1 MRRADRL
8 FQIIQVLQG
17 RRVTTARQLAER
29 LEVSERTIYRDIR
42 DLIGAGVPIDGEA
55 GIGYVLRG
63 GFHLPPLMFRPEEME
78 ALILGARMVD
88 AWCGAELARAAREA
102 LAKIEHVLPAELKH
116 SLADSRM
123 FAPAHR
129 DLQTLAPQL
138 DRLRDAINR
147 RCKVRL
153 AYRRADGED
162 SERIIRPLGLAF
174 WGTVWTLAAW
184 CELRADYRSFRL
196 DRIQKADLLEMGFEE
211 TDAISL
217 RGFLS
222 RIGRGPAGGSGA

>member
-102 LAKIEHVLPAELKH
+102 LAKIEHVLPA
-116 SLADSRM
+116 
-123 FAPAHR
+123 
-129 DLQTLAPQL
+129 
-138 DRLRDAINR
+138 
-147 RCKVRL
+147 
-153 AYRRADGED
+153 
-162 SERIIRPLGLAF
+162 
-174 WGTVWTLAAW
+174 
-184 CELRADYRSFRL
+184 
-196 DRIQKADLLEMGFEE
+196 
-211 TDAISL
+211 
-217 RGFLS
+217 
-222 RIGRGPAGGSGA
+222 